1 MSNIKKRK
9 EAVRHHYIPKFI
21 LRNFCIDDFEHA
33 NYYDIKSGEI
43 SVQDISD
50 IFMQRHLYR
59 DEINHQDV
67 PTQIETDLGKYEGEV
82 ARILKKFLSG
92 NEITITERENDSL
105 LLFFEIMGFRSYS
118 TFENFLHSSEDSK
131 KFYEQWQSNGNIVD
145 LWKRNLG
152 YIVNCRSLKEVE
164 NHHSIDEPFK
174 IFMLRDVFG
183 YSGKYFIVLE
193 KRGGEDFL
201 IGDCYP
207 TVISGEALNLQLHMY
222 DYYPLS
228 PDRILIAVSDG
239 VVNAPQSV
247 KKFKN
252 DILKPP
258 RHKSGELSF
267 HVNKIYEYDVLEIN
281 EDIIKN
287 SQIGLAFK
295 NIDRVTLPDEK

>member
-1 MSNIKKRK
+1 MKK
-9 EAVRHHYIPKFI
+9 EAIRHHYIPQFI
-21 LRNFCIDDFEHA
+21 LRNFCFDIFGHI
-33 NYYDIKSGEI
+33 NYYDIGNGKI
-43 SVQDISD
+43 SVKDISD
-50 IFMQRHLYR
+50 IFMQRNLYR

-67 PTQIETDLGKYEGEV
+67 PTQIETDLARYESE
-82 ARILKKFLSG
+82 AAKIIKKFLVG

-105 LLFFEIMGFRSYS
+105 LLFFAIMGFRSYG
-118 TFENFLHSSEDSK
+118 TFENFLNPSEDSK
-131 KFYEQWQSNGNIVD
+131 KFYEQWQNNGDIVD

-152 YIVNCRSLKEVE
+152 YIVNCRSLKEVA
-164 NHHSIDEPFK
+164 NHSNIDEPFK
-174 IFMLRDVFG
+174 VFMMRDVFG
-183 YSGKYFIVLE
+183 YFGKYFIVLE

-228 PDRILIAVSDG
+228 PDRILIAVSNG
-239 VVNAPQSV
+239 VENTPLSV

-258 RHKSGELSF
+258 RHKSGELCF

-287 SQIGLAFK
+287 SEIGLAFRD
-295 NIDRVTLPDEK
+295 IDRVTLPNAK

>member
-1 MSNIKKRK
+1 MKK
-9 EAVRHHYIPKFI
+9 EAIKHHYIPKFI
-21 LRNFCIDDFEHA
+21 LRNFCFDNFGHI
-33 NYYDIKSGEI
+33 NYYDLGNSKI
-43 SVQDISD
+43 SVKDISD
-50 IFMQRHLYR
+50 IFMQRNLYR

-67 PTQIETDLGKYEGEV
+67 PTQIETDLARYESE
-82 ARILKKFLSG
+82 AAKIIKKFLVG
-92 NEITITERENDSL
+92 NEITITERENESL
-105 LLFFEIMGFRSYS
+105 LLFFAIMGLRSYS
-118 TFENFLHSSEDSK
+118 TFEKFLNSSEDLN
-131 KFYEQWQSNGNIVD
+131 KFYEQWQDNGDIVD

-152 YIVNCRSLKEVE
+152 YIVNCRSLKEVA
-164 NHHSIDEPFK
+164 NHPNIDEPFK
-174 IFMLRDVFG
+174 IFMMRDVFS

-207 TVISGEALNLQLHMY
+207 TVISGEVLNLQLHMY

-252 DILKPP
+252 DILKLP
-258 RHKSGELSF
+258 RQKSGELIF

-281 EDIIKN
+281 KDIIKN
-287 SQIGLAFK
+287 SEIGLAFRD
-295 NIDRVTLPDEK
+295 IGWITLPNANRI